1 MKATLALL
9 AALLALAALPA
20 AALARCPKTT
30 LGDVEDEVMCPVCGT
45 PLELATEAPEAQR
58 ERALIQRLI
67 DRCESKAQIKRAL
80 AAEFGDAVL
89 ATPKGK
95 GFDLTAYLV
104 PAAAV
109 AVAAAAIAAAALRW
123 RRRRTTPAAP
133 PAPPPSR
140 AGSSRLESDL
150 ERYEL

>member
-1 MKATLALL
+1 MRATLALL
-9 AALLALAALPA
+9 AALLTLAALPA

-67 DRCESKAQIKRAL
+67 DRCQSKAQIKRAL

-95 GFDLTAYLV
+95 GFELTAYLV
-104 PAAAV
+104 PAGAV
-109 AVAAAAIAAAALRW
+109 SLAAAAIAAAALRW
-123 RRRRTTPAAP
+123 RRRRREPAA
-133 PAPPPSR
+133 APPPSR